1 MQIEE
6 LDKKYLEAIHKC
18 SEITNRK
25 VATQDRLKEIENE
38 LSHVPSRFA
47 NPSVPSGGTMAS
59 NAHVQNLAPLRNDG
73 SA

>member
-6 LDKKYLEAIHKC
+6 LDKKYLEAIDKC

-25 VATQDRLKEIENE
+25 VAAQDRLKEIENE
-38 LSHVPSRFA
+38 LSHVPSRFV
-47 NPSVPSGGTMAS
+47 NPSVPNGGTMAS
-59 NAHVQNLAPLRNDG
+59 SEHVQNLEPLRKEG